1 MSPLRRAFLT
11 LAVIVG
17 GCAVY
22 FSVRL
27 ALVEGW
33 FAGKPAV
40 SPGLCRAVGQGLG
53 AQDLEVDAAHNA
65 LLIAA
70 ADSQGG
76 IYWLKLDAP
85 GAAPVKVQTRLK
97 DFHPGGIALYRGADG
112 AETLYAINRRARGRQ
127 AIEIFALSYVDG
139 APQLTQQSSIESG
152 ALASPHDLTVV
163 GPERFYVTNDH
174 GRKAALG
181 RFAEDW
187 LLLPFA
193 NLVSFNGQT
202 FGAAVTRIASAT
214 GVAATPDGQ
223 YLYVSAANDRG
234 LLAFRR
240 EPFLGTV
247 TEIGS
252 LALPARLGDIAVD
265 AGGNMIV
272 TGAVGR
278 GSQVFRVSRGK
289 DGVPSGYQTIF
300 SDDGGRIAGAGSGAV
315 WNHHLFVGSPD
326 KILDCAIK

>member
-1 MSPLRRAFLT
+1 LT

-27 ALVEGW
+27 AIVEGW
-33 FAGKPAV
+33 FAGAPAV
-40 SPGLCRAVGQGLG
+40 SPAVCRAIAPGLG
-53 AQDLEVDAAHNA
+53 GLRDMEVDAAHNA
-65 LLIAA
+65 MLISAAGAA
-70 ADSQGG
+70 ADSPGG
-76 IYWLKLDAP
+76 IYWLKLEARS
-85 GAAPVKVQTRLK
+85 AAPVKVQTGLR

-112 AETLYAINRRARGRQ
+112 AETLYAINRRARGRP
-127 AIEIFALSYVDG
+127 AIEIFALSYADG
-139 APQLTQQSSIESG
+139 VPKLTQQSSIESG
-152 ALASPHDLTVV
+152 QLVSPHDLAVA

-174 GRKAALG
+174 GSNNRLG

-193 NLVSFNGQT
+193 DLLSFNGQT
-202 FGAAVTRIASAT
+202 FRAAVTRIASAS
-214 GVAATPDGQ
+214 GVLATPDGQ
-223 YLYVSAANDRG
+223 YLYVSAANDRR

-240 EPFLGTV
+240 EPFLGTL

-252 LALPARLGDIAVD
+252 LAIPAKPGNIGVD
-265 AGGNMIV
+265 GGGNLIV
-272 TGAVGR
+272 AGAAGA

-289 DGVPSGYQTIF
+289 DGVPRGYQTIF
-300 SDDGGRIAGAGSGAV
+300 SDDGGRMARAGSAAV

-326 KILDCAIK
+326 KILDCAMK